1 MPFFSSKFS
10 PKKNPVR
17 KQNSQKQV
25 DVKLDDLIDDG
36 GSVKLKLGNV
46 ECTFNDGEWIPGKK
60 T

>member
-10 PKKNPVR
+10 PKKNPIR
-17 KQNSQKQV
+17 KQNAQKQA

-36 GSVKLKLGNV
+36 GTVKLKLGNV
-46 ECTFNDGEWIPGKK
+46 ECIFNDGEWIPGKK